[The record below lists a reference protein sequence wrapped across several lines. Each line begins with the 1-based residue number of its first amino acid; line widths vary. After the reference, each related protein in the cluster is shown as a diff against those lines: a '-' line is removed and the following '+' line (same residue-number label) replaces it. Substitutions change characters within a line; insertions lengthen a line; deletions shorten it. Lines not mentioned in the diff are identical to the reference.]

1 MQVGTAAPPAE
12 QVAPM
17 LVGPA
22 VQAVCAALP
31 CVQVDD
37 AETPAVQ
44 VVVASAP
51 AVHAGAGVA
60 APPAVQAA
68 APPLPAVQAP
78 DPLAISPKGT
88 RTGDSYFDFPLAF
101 WSDIAKPPFSKC
113 IYLAIRKRL
122 HRPFSKY
129 TI

>member
-1 MQVGTAAPPAE
+1 VQVGIAAPPAE

-22 VQAVCAALP
+22 VQAVCAVLP
-31 CVQVDD
+31 CEQAVD

-51 AVHAGAGVA
+51 AVQAGCGVA
-60 APPAVQAA
+60 APPAVQAG
-68 APPLPAVQAP
+68 APPLPAVQDP

-88 RTGDSYFDFPLAF
+88 RTGDSYFDFPF
-101 WSDIAKPPFSKC
+101 TSWSDI
-113 IYLAIRKRL
+113 
-122 HRPFSKY
+122 
-129 TI
+129 